1 MRPRTPLPSEG
12 PQAGMFRRAG
22 EVGRGR
28 GRRSPSVIGRRRLKG
43 MDGAC
48 VLAVALHRRHQ
59 QGPGRET
66 PAERGR
72 ERECTGLRIEAVS
85 ELP

>member
-1 MRPRTPLPSEG
+1 
-12 PQAGMFRRAG
+12 
-22 EVGRGR
+22 
-28 GRRSPSVIGRRRLKG
+28 VIGRRRLKG

-72 ERECTGLRIEAVS
+72 ERVHRAPHRGCFGAPITCIMNRGQYWTKLAPSFFLR
-85 ELP
+85 ELISFLPSSNF